1 MDLSHRRLLFALLA
15 LACFAL
21 AGCASLTASLVPTA
35 TAGTPDVAVV
45 STAQPTASSER
56 AITLTLW
63 LPPQFDPSNGSLAA
77 GMLQTRLDEFT
88 EQHPQVL
95 INTRIKD
102 DSGTGGLLESLMRAQ
117 EAAPL
122 ALPDVVLMPA
132 GLLPQAAAAGVLHP
146 QSQLTNELDS
156 NDWYPFAVQLASAED
171 ASYGLPFM
179 ADGLVAAHRS
189 TAISQVPPTWVR
201 LMDTRI
207 ALGFA
212 AADPQARFP
221 LLQLLS
227 LPPREGNPIPEQNL
241 LELFDFFATGQAR
254 SVFPFWLTQY
264 QSNEQTWQAFNEGRL
279 PMVTAW
285 TSQVFAN
292 RQTEISGAPLPTQN
306 GQPFTLVRGWVWSVA
321 TENSERAALASEL
334 IAFLSTPEFLAQYSA
349 AASLLPPRPSSLA
362 AWAPGANQALAS
374 QLVNNAQPLPDQAT
388 TERWGTALSQAV
400 VAVLKQEMTAAE
412 AAASVSDAFAADE

>member
-1 MDLSHRRLLFALLA
+1 MNHSLRRLLLALLA
-15 LACFAL
+15 VCL
-21 AGCASLTASLVPTA
+21 AGCASLTASLVPTP
-35 TAGTPDVAVV
+35 TAGTPNVAVV
-45 STAQPTASSER
+45 STAQPTTSSER

-63 LPPQFDPSNGSLAA
+63 LPPQFDPGSGSLAA

-88 EQHPQVL
+88 GQHPQVL

-102 DSGTGGLLESLMRAQ
+102 ESGAGGLLESLVRAQ
-117 EAAPL
+117 QAAPL

-146 QSQLTNELDS
+146 QTALTNELDDS
-156 NDWYPFAVQLASAED
+156 DWYPFAVQLTSAGED
-171 ASYGLPFM
+171 RYGLPFM
-179 ADGLVAAHRS
+179 ADGLVTAHRS

-212 AADPQARFP
+212 AADPQARLP

-227 LPPREGNPIPEQNL
+227 LPPREGNPVPEQNL

-254 SVFPFWLTQY
+254 GVFPFWLTQY

-321 TENSERAALASEL
+321 TENTERAALASEL

-349 AASLLPPRPSSLA
+349 AAGLLPPRPSSLA

-412 AAASVSDAFAADE
+412 AAESVSAAFAE

>member
-1 MDLSHRRLLFALLA
+1 MNHSHRRLLLALLA
-15 LACFAL
+15 VCL
-21 AGCASLTASLVPTA
+21 AGCASLTASLVPTP
-35 TAGTPDVAVV
+35 TAGTPNVAVV
-45 STAQPTASSER
+45 STAQPTTSSER

-63 LPPQFDPSNGSLAA
+63 LPPQFDPGNGSLAA

-88 EQHPQVL
+88 GQHPQVL

-102 DSGTGGLLESLMRAQ
+102 EGGAGGLLESLVRAQ
-117 EAAPL
+117 QAAPL

-146 QSQLTNELDS
+146 QTALTNELDDS
-156 NDWYPFAVQLASAED
+156 DWYPFAVQLASDGED
-171 ASYGLPFM
+171 RYGLPFM
-179 ADGLVAAHRS
+179 ADGLVTAHRS

-212 AADPQARFP
+212 AADPHARLP

-227 LPPREGNPIPEQNL
+227 LPPREGNPVPEQNL

-321 TENSERAALASEL
+321 TENTERAALASEL

-349 AASLLPPRPSSLA
+349 AAGLLPPRPSSLA
-362 AWAPGANQALAS
+362 AWAPGPHQALAS

-412 AAASVSDAFAADE
+412 AAESVSAAFAE